1 MNNKSYVDFFRQTS
15 PYIHAHR
22 GKTFVIAISGEAIL
36 APNFHSLVHDIALLQ
51 SLGMRLVLIHGA
63 RPQIDRRLQ
72 LSNVSTQFKQHTR
85 VTDLE
90 AMQCVKEAVGSTRLT
105 IESELSMG
113 LPNSPMHG
121 AHIRVV
127 GGNFI
132 TAKPLGIQEGIDFQR
147 AGEVRRIDSATIK
160 EQLESSSIVL
170 ISPIGFSPTGEA
182 FNLSYQDV
190 ASHVA
195 IALGAE

>member
-1 MNNKSYVDFFRQTS
+1 M
-15 PYIHAHR
+15 
-22 GKTFVIAISGEAIL
+22 
-36 APNFHSLVHDIALLQ
+36 
-51 SLGMRLVLIHGA
+51 
-63 RPQIDRRLQ
+63 
-72 LSNVSTQFKQHTR
+72 
-85 VTDLE
+85 
-90 AMQCVKEAVGSTRLT
+90 KEAVGSTRLT

-132 TAKPLGIQEGIDFQR
+132 TAKPIGVQDGIDFQR
-147 AGEVRRIDSATIK
+147 AGQVRRIENEAIDA
-160 EQLESSSIVL
+160 QLSNGSMIL

-190 ASHVA
+190 AMA
-195 IALGAE
+195 IGAKS

>member
-1 MNNKSYVDFFRQTS
+1 MNDKNYVDFFRQTS

-22 GKTFVIAISGEAIL
+22 GKTFVIAISGEAVL
-36 APNFHSLVHDIALLQ
+36 APNFHSMVHDVALLQ
-51 SLGMRLVLIHGA
+51 SLGMRIVLVHGA

-72 LSNVSTQFKQHTR
+72 LSNKSAEFKQHTR

-90 AMQCVKEAVGSTRLT
+90 SMQCVKEAVGSTRLT

-147 AGEVRRIDSATIK
+147 AGQVRRIDSA
-160 EQLESSSIVL
+160 
-170 ISPIGFSPTGEA
+170 
-182 FNLSYQDV
+182 
-190 ASHVA
+190 A
-195 IALGAE
+195 IN